1 MGPPTNTVARY
12 TRWVVFHRVSH
23 PDANQ
28 NTAIPWKDSP
38 TGKAIIR
45 LKGAGATLEIQNRYD
60 PITHR
65 MVPLDHDNLTNL
77 RKYLPPGKS
86 YGKNLR
92 GESVMLL
99 SVTAGTLCPG
109 E

>member
-1 MGPPTNTVARY
+1 MGPPTNPVDPCTYCGKVHP
-12 TRWVVFHRVSH
+12 VGCVLKSH

-60 PITHR
+60 PITQR
-65 MVPLDHDNLTNL
+65 MVPLDHDTLTN
-77 RKYLPPGKS
+77 
-86 YGKNLR
+86 
-92 GESVMLL
+92 
-99 SVTAGTLCPG
+99 
-109 E
+109 